1 MFESKGNIVTLA
13 GVVILLIATFLP
25 FASNELTGQSVS
37 LFQGGDGKIL
47 LVLLILTV
55 VFMVINKK
63 KLLYGFSG
71 ATVGLGIFEFF
82 NTKKQIDEMG
92 MWGGLIK
99 LGVGYYLIIAG
110 AIVVAAGVV
119 LNALA
124 DKKNA

>member
-25 FASNELTGQSVS
+25 FASVELTGESVS

-71 ATVGLGIFEFF
+71 ATVGLGIFELFY
-82 NTKKQIDEMG
+82 TKKQINEMG

-99 LGVGYYLIIAG
+99 LGAGYYLIIVG